1 MSTKLNLFWISLKL
15 IELIPDGDWEL
26 NTFRMDI
33 EQLVLQKFTRMETRT
48 LKDWTVLAGCTEINL
63 GYIFYVLCGE
73 EIIKIIEKACNYV
86 LRSALYPMYRVSL
99 WGLVSVL
106 ADVFCCWKDLK
117 IQLFFFRNGNLLT
130 KKIGRRKYLGVAIW
144 YPNKKS
150 TYF

>member
-1 MSTKLNLFWISLKL
+1 MSTKLNLLNFIEINWIDPWRWLGTQYV
-15 IELIPDGDWEL
+15 PHGY
-26 NTFRMDI
+26 
-33 EQLVLQKFTRMETRT
+33 RT

-117 IQLFFFRNGNLLT
+117 IQLFFSEWELVDKENRP
-130 KKIGRRKYLGVAIW
+130 KKISWSSHLISK
-144 YPNKKS
+144 
-150 TYF
+150 